1 MKTHFSIWSQ
11 FYNTREPEEAI
22 LEFEKDGLLHIEL
35 SSEHSVALLER
46 KGTPTEIGVAFA
58 DFCAQHG
65 ISVLQAHLI
74 FPSNIVTDPSVSD
87 LLVRQIEMLSAM
99 GVRAAV
105 LHGDPMKDS
114 DIPYSEKIEKNIVAL
129 REFLPKVEHFGVRI
143 CIENLQNIFK
153 GIDEIL
159 YVIDRVGSD
168 ILGVCLDTGHLN
180 ITKTSSQREFILKAG
195 DLLGALHIADNEGE
209 IDQHIVPFGRGNV
222 DFFEVVSALR
232 EIAYDGLFNYEIGG
246 DSGKCPVPVKH
257 FKYIG
262 IKATYDYIM
271 GNIIWR

>member
-22 LEFEKDGLLHIEL
+22 LEFEKDGLKHIEL
-35 SSEHSVALLER
+35 SSEHSIALLER
-46 KGTPTEIGVAFA
+46 KGTPTEIGAAFA
-58 DFCAQHG
+58 DFCALHG
-65 ISVLQAHLI
+65 VAVLQAHLI
-74 FPSNIVTDPSVSD
+74 FPSNIVTDPSVCD
-87 LLVRQIEMLSAM
+87 ILVRQIEMLEAM

-105 LHGDPMKDS
+105 LHGDPMKDCA
-114 DIPYSEKIEKNIVAL
+114 IPYSEKIEKNIEAL
-129 REFLPKVEHFGVRI
+129 KEFLPKVEQFGVRI
-143 CIENLQNIFK
+143 CLENLSCIFR

-159 YVIDRVGSD
+159 YAIDRVGSD
-168 ILGVCLDTGHLN
+168 MLGICLDTGHLN
-180 ITKTSSQREFILKAG
+180 ITKTSTQREFILKAG
-195 DLLGALHIADNEGE
+195 NLLAALHVADNEGE
-209 IDQHIVPFGRGNV
+209 VDQHIVPFGRGNV

-232 EIAYDGLFNYEIGG
+232 AVGYEGLFNYEIGG

-271 GNIIWR
+271 GNIK